1 MENKFEVDINVVL
14 EMYKKKLSIVEHE
27 NILLNARL
35 LQMELK
41 ASELKTENKE
51 SQYKG
56 DVK

>member
-51 SQYKG
+51 SQDKDG
-56 DVK
+56 VK